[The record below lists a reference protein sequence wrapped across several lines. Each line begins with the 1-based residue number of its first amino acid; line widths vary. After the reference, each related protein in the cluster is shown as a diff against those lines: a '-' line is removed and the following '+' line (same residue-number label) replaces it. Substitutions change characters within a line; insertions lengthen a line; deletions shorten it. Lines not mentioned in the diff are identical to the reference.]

1 MTSPAQQMQFS
12 AAPPERLLRSAIRRM
27 RPYIASDPGFMEQNA
42 RGIVA
47 DLRQTFPD
55 LAPPEAPLGDAARI
69 FSKAGLL
76 KLGTFVGPEKIA
88 DIRAHFADK
97 TVVYE
102 NENRDYVGEG
112 PVDAAPANTFVANH
126 GIRDILTCP
135 HLVDIAND
143 PAILSIVR
151 GYLGFEPIIDTYSVW
166 HSYAGRGIP
175 GSPQTLHRD
184 KDCFRFC
191 KLFVY
196 LSDVDEE
203 SGPHVYLPNSHRPD
217 RFAELYRASTNDQHN
232 PLQFFVGGQRNHAAY
247 LEQVFAGRFEHLTGP
262 AGSSFLVNTYGLH
275 KGEPPKSRNRMLF
288 QVLYTLLPYGDVMGT
303 ATGALPLK
311 DLPTHCAPTPDFMY
325 RNQLYIC

>member
-151 GYLGFEPIIDTYSVW
+151 GSRLRADHRHLFRLAFLCRPR
-166 HSYAGRGIP
+166 HSGQPADP
-175 GSPQTLHRD
+175 
-184 KDCFRFC
+184 
-191 KLFVY
+191 
-196 LSDVDEE
+196 
-203 SGPHVYLPNSHRPD
+203 
-217 RFAELYRASTNDQHN
+217 ASRQ
-232 PLQFFVGGQRNHAAY
+232 G
-247 LEQVFAGRFEHLTGP
+247 
-262 AGSSFLVNTYGLH
+262 
-275 KGEPPKSRNRMLF
+275 
-288 QVLYTLLPYGDVMGT
+288 LLPLLQAVR
-303 ATGALPLK
+303 LS
-311 DLPTHCAPTPDFMY
+311 
-325 RNQLYIC
+325 Q